1 MVRTRTNVVI
11 PCYNESS
18 KIERV
23 LKFVLELDFVDKVIV
38 VDDFSS
44 DKSVEIIE
52 KYPVILLKNSQNK
65 GAGYSIVRGLKH
77 SYSLGN
83 ANFTI
88 TVDADGQH
96 QKEDIETV
104 YNSVKNIENKVLL
117 IHAYRVQDKNTPIQK
132 RISNILAYLA
142 VLLIY
147 QVNVRDPYC
156 GLRMYHNS
164 IIPEISFR
172 NRFEWCADCAVL
184 INSLKKHSLGVPVNA
199 HYSDY
204 SLSKGLNLSQ
214 GFRLFF
220 RLLKSRFNTKSYEE
234 NISNN
239 ASLISSNWRN

>member
-1 MVRTRTNVVI
+1 MIGTKINVVI
-11 PCYNESS
+11 PCYNEAS
-18 KIERV
+18 KIGDV
-23 LKFVLELDFVDKVIV
+23 LKSVLELDFIGKVIV
-38 VDDFSS
+38 VDDFSA
-44 DKSVEIIE
+44 DNSVEIIK
-52 KYPVILLKNSQNK
+52 KYPVILLKNPQNK

-96 QKEDIETV
+96 KKEDIETL
-104 YNSVKNIENKVLL
+104 YNSVRGIDNKILL
-117 IHAYRVQDKNTPIQK
+117 IHAYRVQDKSTPIQK
-132 RISNILAYLA
+132 RISNLLAHIA

-147 QVNVRDPYC
+147 QVNVKDPYC

-184 INSLKKHSLGVPVNA
+184 INSLKRQSLAIPVKA
-199 HYSDY
+199 HYSNY

-220 RLLKSRFNTKSYEE
+220 RLLKSRFKTKSYEE
-234 NISNN
+234 NIGNN
-239 ASLISSNWRN
+239 TSLLSSNWRN